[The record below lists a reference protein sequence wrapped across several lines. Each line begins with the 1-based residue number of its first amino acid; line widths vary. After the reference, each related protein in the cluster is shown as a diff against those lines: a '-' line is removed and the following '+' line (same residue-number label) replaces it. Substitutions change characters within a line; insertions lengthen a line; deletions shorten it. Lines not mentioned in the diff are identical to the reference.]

1 MSSPPR
7 RKIGSRAC
15 DGCKIRKV
23 KCFSEGAPP
32 CTRCV
37 SIGIECT
44 FNKRQA
50 TRGPRSLRAK
60 TMADIRSLQERDG
73 QGQGQSQS
81 QGQTIPSCSSASAS
95 AAGGDP
101 PGGSRSHQAHQTHG
115 ENTGAADRGRTPVS
129 SLIVRLCLYNQRLFP
144 VWPILAVEDV
154 IACLLRDPADLETY
168 ALANAVCAAIIA
180 QLKLP
185 FEGRTDDDDPATAAS
200 SK

>member
-23 KCFSEGAPP
+23 KCFFSEGAPP
-32 CTRCV
+32 CTRCA
-37 SIGIECT
+37 SISIECT

-60 TMADIRSLQERDG
+60 TMADIRSLQERES
-73 QGQGQSQS
+73 QGQSQAF
-81 QGQTIPSCSSASAS
+81 SSSTS
-95 AAGGDP
+95 PTSGGDP
-101 PGGSRSHQAHQTHG
+101 AERSRSHRAQETHG
-115 ENTGAADRGRTPVS
+115 KNPGAAERGRTPVS

-154 IACLLRDPADLETY
+154 IASLLRDPVDLETY

-185 FEGRTDDDDPATAAS
+185 FEGRTDDNDPASAAS